1 MASPVDSLLKI
12 FLFLL
17 LGPLVVACGLQ
28 LILAIATVIVP
39 WLILLA
45 VVAGAVAGLTVALVL
60 RRRLPPRP
68 GANQLPRG
76 TPPLGTYRVRRPRGR
91 A

>member
-1 MASPVDSLLKI
+1 MERLGAWFIKA
-12 FLFLL
+12 LFIVILA
-17 LGPLVVACGLQ
+17 PLVLCLALQ
-28 LILAIATVIVP
+28 LFFAALP

-76 TPPLGTYRVRRPRGR
+76 APPLGPYRVRRPRGR
-91 A
+91 T